1 MLVTDLYSIYVGI
14 VSSEKFHKESVD
26 DEVQRS
32 YVRFYYG
39 SRQGGNA
46 LDVNQLYNATSD

>member
-1 MLVTDLYSIYVGI
+1 MLVTDLYGIYVGI